1 MYFPHYE
8 TLTFISCLSK
18 YKPLTFPTFPRCS
31 GTLNLMTLLH
41 CFSTTKFTTA
51 SLDLRQK
58 KKKQKVLKM
67 AKCIPQ
73 PVYTAFV
80 RCNKKTF
87 YVWKGVLCS
96 RIEQSLCFRFALAS
110 YYQTLGFRQLSEVS
124 HHLPWHLKVWEWSSL
139 KPRHRC
145 AIWCGV
151 KPHSY
156 LKSSVCMPAIS

>member
-1 MYFPHYE
+1 MAEYSFLCIQQCYVVKFPFATLACVFMFKEKDQENSSEKDQEKSSDQPCDRRVDHSFRLVYFPHYE

-31 GTLNLMTLLH
+31 GILNLMTLLH

-87 YVWKGVLCS
+87 YV
-96 RIEQSLCFRFALAS
+96 
-110 YYQTLGFRQLSEVS
+110 
-124 HHLPWHLKVWEWSSL
+124 
-139 KPRHRC
+139 
-145 AIWCGV
+145 
-151 KPHSY
+151 
-156 LKSSVCMPAIS
+156 